1 MPRMFTADD
10 GRNTVHCTPS
20 AGAADTAAMLALQTD
35 ATMRCG
41 KASLVVVVVAIVVVV
56 FVVVVIG
63 TGEAREPESTA
74 CAADGFRV
82 QLVWRPRPIRDVQRI
97 GPQWRPNA
105 YVFAK
110 VGDAAAL
117 LR

>member
-1 MPRMFTADD
+1 M
-10 GRNTVHCTPS
+10 HCTPS
-20 AGAADTAAMLALQTD
+20 AGVADTAAMPALPID

-41 KASLVVVVVAIVVVV
+41 KASLVVVVVVIIV
-56 FVVVVIG
+56 FVVIVIG

-97 GPQWRPNA
+97 GPQWRPNV

-110 VGDAAAL
+110 WEMPRPYCDKPN
-117 LR
+117 